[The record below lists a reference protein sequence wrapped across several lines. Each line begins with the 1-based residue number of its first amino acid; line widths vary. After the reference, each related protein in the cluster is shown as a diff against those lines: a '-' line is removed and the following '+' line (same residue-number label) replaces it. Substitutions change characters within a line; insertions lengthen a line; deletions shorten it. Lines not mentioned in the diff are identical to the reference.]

1 MSEANITVEEGVV
14 LPALALRGLTIFPN
28 MLVHFDVGRK
38 ASMKALE
45 LAMEQDNRVFLVAQ
59 KSVTVEQPGQ
69 NDLYRVGTVCTVRQ
83 LLRLP
88 DDNVR
93 VMVEGSSR
101 AMLLELVQERPCLT
115 AAVREV
121 PAPPVEPGTPRS
133 EAVIRQA
140 YELFGHYGELSERL
154 SADLMLNV
162 YNSRDP
168 GYIADY
174 IAQNIPLR
182 GEDKQSIL
190 DEFRPVRRL
199 EKMNQLLARELQV
212 LSVERDLEGKI
223 REHMDENQRDYY
235 LREQLKVIQSE
246 LGEGVDPDDEIAEY
260 RQKIAKA
267 RLPQEVED
275 KLNREVRRLEK
286 QPFGSAEAAV
296 SRNYLDICLEL
307 PWTKRSRER
316 LNVETARKILD
327 ADHYGMDKVKER
339 ILEFLA
345 VKQLSPDLKGQ
356 ILCLYGPPGVGKT
369 SIAASVA
376 KATNRKMARVSL
388 GGIHDEAE
396 IRGHRKTYIGAMP
409 GRIITAISKAGTCNP
424 LILLDEIDKLG
435 TDQRSDPASALLE
448 VLDAEQNSTF
458 RDNFLELPFDLS
470 DVLFITTAND
480 LSTVPRPLLDRME
493 LIELGSYT
501 DEEKLQIARRHLLP
515 KELKRHGLKASQLRI
530 TDDAIREI
538 ISGYTRES
546 GVRLLERKLA
556 DLCRKA
562 AMELV
567 TGEVKRVNVNGD
579 QLEKYL
585 GPRQYQPEKLERTPQ
600 VGLVNG
606 LAWTSVGGEL
616 LEVEVNAV
624 PGSGKVEP
632 TGNLGKVMEESCH
645 SAISYIRSRTQELG
659 IDPDFYKTKDIHI
672 HFPEGATPKDGP
684 SAGIAITT
692 AIVSALTGAK
702 VKCGLAMTG
711 EVTLRGRVLAIGG
724 LKEKTMAAYRNG
736 IQTVIIPADN
746 EKDLTEIDQTVR
758 SALRFVTVEQVDQVL
773 AEALDF
779 SSAAVQPDLSAL
791 HGGVQPPALRPGAIP
806 Q

>member
-1 MSEANITVEEGVV
+1 MSEANITVEEGIV
-14 LPALALRGLTIFPN
+14 LPVLALRGLTVFPN

-45 LAMEQDNRVFLVAQ
+45 QAMEQDNRVFLVSQ
-59 KSVTVEQPGQ
+59 KSVTVEQPDQ
-69 NDLYRVGTVCTVRQ
+69 NDLYRVGTVGTVRQ

-101 AMLLELVQERPCLT
+101 AMLLELVQERPFLT
-115 AAVREV
+115 AVVQEV
-121 PAPPVEPGTPRS
+121 PAPPVESGTPRS

-199 EKMNQLLARELQV
+199 EKMNQILARELQV
-212 LSVERDLEGKI
+212 LSVEHDLEGKI
-223 REHMDENQRDYY
+223 REHMDQNQRDYY

-246 LGEGVDPDDEIAEY
+246 LGEGADPDDEIMEY

-267 RLPQEVED
+267 RLPKEVED
-275 KLNREVRRLEK
+275 KLNKELRRLEK

-296 SRNYLDICLEL
+296 SRNYLDLCLEL

-409 GRIITAISKAGTCNP
+409 GRIINAISRAGTCNP

-435 TDQRSDPASALLE
+435 ADQRSDPASALLE

-470 DVLFITTAND
+470 DVMFITTAND

-567 TGEVKRVNVNGD
+567 SGEVKRVNVNGD
-579 QLEKYL
+579 QLEKFL
-585 GPRQYQPEKLERTPQ
+585 GPRRYQPEKLERTPQ

-672 HFPEGATPKDGP
+672 HFPEAATPKDGP

-779 SSAAVQPDLSAL
+779 SSAAVQPNLSAL
-791 HGGVQPPALRPGAIP
+791 HGGVQPSALRPGAIP